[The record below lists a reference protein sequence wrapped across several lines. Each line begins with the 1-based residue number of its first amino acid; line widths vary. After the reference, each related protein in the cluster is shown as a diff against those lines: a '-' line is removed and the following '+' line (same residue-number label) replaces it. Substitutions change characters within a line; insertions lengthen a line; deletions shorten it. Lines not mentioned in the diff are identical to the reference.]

1 MVRKWHPCPGVD
13 VVLLERFPPRWVPLC
28 RAQTAPLFGD
38 ISSINTLL
46 RGVCKVHKSQLS
58 DPGRVQQVS
67 AWVLVWGASGLRAV
81 LPAWR
86 WHGSLYQR
94 VQLRGVNQL
103 SVSSNLTAH
112 SASPSS
118 PFPRDRR

>member
-1 MVRKWHPCPGVD
+1 M
-13 VVLLERFPPRWVPLC
+13 C

-86 WHGSLYQR
+86 WHSSLYQR

-103 SVSSNLTAH
+103 SVSLTLTPILLLPLLP
-112 SASPSS
+112 SPGT
-118 PFPRDRR
+118 DGEHLGGE